1 MLGIAKK
8 IFGTENDR
16 KLKKL
21 KPLVAKI
28 NGLEPQFEKLTD
40 DALRLKTDEYKKRH
54 AEGESL
60 DDLLPEAFATVREAA
75 KRTLGQRHYD
85 VQLIGGITLHRGEI
99 AEMRTGEGKTLV
111 STLAAYLNALT
122 GRGVHIVTVND
133 YLASRDAE
141 WMGQIYNFLGMSVDC
156 INNHEAYGGGR
167 QAAYACDITYG
178 TNNEFGFDYLR
189 DNMKFS
195 LEEMDQRGHVFSIVD
210 EIDSILIDEART
222 PLIISGP
229 TDDKS
234 DLYRTID
241 DIIPSLSE
249 DGYELDE
256 KNRTA
261 TFNEDGNE
269 QIENLLR
276 EHGLL
281 QGDSLYDI
289 ENVTVVHHINQAL
302 KAHKMFVRDKDYIV
316 KNDEVVLID
325 EFTGRMM
332 DGRRLSEGLHQA
344 IEAKEKVDIKPENVT
359 LASITLQN
367 YFRLYDKL
375 SGMTGT
381 AETEAGE
388 FADIYDLE
396 VLVIP
401 TNRPIQ
407 RLDDDD
413 VIYKT
418 EDEKF
423 AAIVDE
429 IAATSHKGQPILV
442 GTVSI
447 EKSEKLSQF
456 LNNVE
461 HLNKR
466 AKTYDAQADELI
478 SAGNL
483 EPSDLRTLDDILVDI
498 DRSADVAERSSYFE
512 AKTQGLVKKGKLNTA
527 DLRRL
532 ARLRRMVAAMTR
544 FADEGGV
551 THRVLNARFHDE
563 EASIVAQAGVPG
575 AVTIATNMAGR
586 GTDIQLGGNYDMRVE
601 QEIPEGL
608 EEFERIR
615 LEEKIK
621 DEIMAYKAKALEAGG
636 LYVLGT
642 ERHESRRIDNQL
654 RGRTGRQGD
663 PGRSKFYLSTEDDL
677 MRIFGGDRLKS
688 MMSTMGWEE
697 GEELTN
703 RFMSKAVERAQVR
716 VEQQHFNSRKN
727 LLKYDDVMND
737 QRKTIFEQRLEFMAD
752 EDVSDVVEDFRHQL
766 CEDLITVHV
775 PKKAYAEQ
783 WDIDG
788 LSKASEQALLMNIPY
803 EDWAAEEGIAD
814 EEMLT
819 RLKGATDSAFEQLS
833 DGIQPADLQRVEK
846 QILLQVIDRNWREH
860 LQQLDNLKSV
870 IGMRAYGQRDPLNE
884 YKSEAFTLFDK
895 LLVSLREDVTKATMN
910 TLINAQMQ
918 RQQNA
923 QMRQN
928 EAASPEERQ
937 RQAFQPMGGQAPAQ
951 PPQAQ
956 NNPPMQPARSPMD
969 MIRETAPTGG
979 PVAASFDEDNY
990 DFSGVSRNSPCPC
1003 GSGKKF
1009 KHCHG
1014 KVG

>member
-21 KPLVAKI
+21 RPLVESI
-28 NGLEPQFEKLTD
+28 NALEPQFEKMTD
-40 DALRLKTDEYKKRH
+40 DALKLKTDEYKKRH
-54 AEGESL
+54 QDGESL

-122 GRGVHIVTVND
+122 GHGVHIVTVND

-156 INNHEAYGGGR
+156 VNNYEAYGNER
-167 QAAYACDITYG
+167 KAAYNCDITYG

-189 DNMKFS
+189 DNMKYS
-195 LEEMDQRGHVFSIVD
+195 VEEMAQRGHVYAIID

-234 DLYRTID
+234 DFYRSID
-241 DIIPSLSE
+241 LIIPSITE

-256 KNRTA
+256 KARTA
-261 TFNEDGNE
+261 TFNEAGNE
-269 QIENLLR
+269 QIENILR
-276 EHGLL
+276 EQGLL
-281 QGDSLYDI
+281 QGESLYDI
-289 ENVTVVHHINQAL
+289 ENVTIVHHINQAL
-302 KAHKMFVRDKDYIV
+302 KAHKLFIRDKDYII

-332 DGRRLSEGLHQA
+332 DGRRLSDGLHQA
-344 IEAKEKVDIKPENVT
+344 IEAKERVDIKPENVT
-359 LASITLQN
+359 LASVTLQN

-381 AETEAGE
+381 AETEASE
-388 FADIYDLE
+388 FAETYGLE

-407 RLDDDD
+407 RIDNDD
-413 VIYKT
+413 VIYRT
-418 EDEKF
+418 EGEKF
-423 AAIVDE
+423 KAIVDE
-429 IAATSHKGQPILV
+429 IERCAKNKQPMLV

-447 EKSEKLSQF
+447 EKSESLSRY
-456 LNNVE
+456 LTERGVE
-461 HLNKR
+461 
-466 AKTYDAQADELI
+466 
-478 SAGNL
+478 
-483 EPSDLRTLDDILVDI
+483 
-498 DRSADVAERSSYFE
+498 
-512 AKTQGLVKKGKLNTA
+512 
-527 DLRRL
+527 
-532 ARLRRMVAAMTR
+532 
-544 FADEGGV
+544 
-551 THRVLNARFHDE
+551 HRVLNARFHDE

-586 GTDIQLGGNYDMRVE
+586 GTDIQLGGNLDMRLE
-601 QEIPEGL
+601 QEIPQSASEIERAGL
-608 EEFERIR
+608 ED
-615 LEEKIK
+615 KIK
-621 DEIMAYKAKALEAGG
+621 AEIATLKEEALAAGG

-688 MMSTMGWEE
+688 MMGKMGWEE

-716 VEQQHFNSRKN
+716 VETRNFDIRKN

-737 QRKTIFEQRLEFMAD
+737 QRKTIFEQRMEFMTD
-752 EDVSDVVEDFRHQL
+752 DDVSDVIVDFRHQV
-766 CEDLITVHV
+766 CEDLIEEYI

-783 WDIDG
+783 WNIEG
-788 LSKASEQALLMNIPY
+788 LTEKAKETLAMEIPFA
-803 EDWAAEEGIAD
+803 DWAKEEGIAD
-814 EEMLT
+814 EEMLE
-819 RLKGATDSAFEQLS
+819 RLKKATDTAFEQLT
-833 DGIQPADLQRVEK
+833 ADIDNNEMLRVEK
-846 QILLQVIDRNWREH
+846 QLLLQVIDQNWREH

-884 YKSEAFTLFDK
+884 YKSEAFTLFDT
-895 LLVSLREDVTKATMN
+895 LLTDLREGVTKAVTRL
-910 TLINAQMQ
+910 LINVQMQ
-918 RQQNA
+918 RQQEQVMA
-923 QMRQN
+923 QQRAQ
-928 EAASPEERQ
+928 AS
-937 RQAFQPMGGQAPAQ
+937 
-951 PPQAQ
+951 
-956 NNPPMQPARSPMD
+956 ARAPMD
-969 MIRETAPTGG
+969 MLSQSAPA
-979 PVAASFDEDNY
+979 PELSED
-990 DFSGVSRNSPCPC
+990 DFKGVSRNSPCPC
-1003 GSGKKF
+1003 GSGEKF

-1014 KVG
+1014 KAA

>member
-21 KPLVAKI
+21 RPLVDSI
-28 NGLEPQFEKLTD
+28 NALEPQFEKMTD
-40 DALRLKTDEYKKRH
+40 DALKLKTEEYKKRH
-54 AEGESL
+54 QDGETL

-122 GRGVHIVTVND
+122 GNGVHIVTVND

-156 INNHEAYGGGR
+156 VNNYEAYGNER
-167 QAAYACDITYG
+167 KAAYNCDITYG

-189 DNMKFS
+189 DNMKYS
-195 LEEMDQRGHVFSIVD
+195 VEEMAQRGHVYAIID

-234 DLYRTID
+234 DFYRSID
-241 DIIPSLSE
+241 LIIPSITE

-256 KNRTA
+256 KARTA
-261 TFNEDGNE
+261 TFNEVGNE
-269 QIENLLR
+269 QIEGILR
-276 EHGLL
+276 EQGLL

-289 ENVTVVHHINQAL
+289 ENVTIVHHINQAL
-302 KAHKMFVRDKDYIV
+302 KAHKLFIRDKDYII

-332 DGRRLSEGLHQA
+332 DGRRLSDGLHQA
-344 IEAKEKVDIKPENVT
+344 IEAKERVDIKPENVT
-359 LASITLQN
+359 LASVTLQN

-381 AETEAGE
+381 AETEASE
-388 FADIYDLE
+388 FAETYGLE

-407 RLDDDD
+407 RIDNDD
-413 VIYKT
+413 VIYRT
-418 EDEKF
+418 EGEKF
-423 AAIVDE
+423 KAIVDE
-429 IAATSHKGQPILV
+429 IERCAKNKQPMLV

-447 EKSEKLSQF
+447 EKSESLSRY
-456 LNNVE
+456 LTERGVE
-461 HLNKR
+461 
-466 AKTYDAQADELI
+466 
-478 SAGNL
+478 
-483 EPSDLRTLDDILVDI
+483 
-498 DRSADVAERSSYFE
+498 
-512 AKTQGLVKKGKLNTA
+512 
-527 DLRRL
+527 
-532 ARLRRMVAAMTR
+532 
-544 FADEGGV
+544 
-551 THRVLNARFHDE
+551 HRVLNARFHDE

-586 GTDIQLGGNYDMRVE
+586 GTDIQLGGNLDMRIE
-601 QEIPEGL
+601 QEVDPALDEGD
-608 EEFERIR
+608 RQRVID
-615 LEEKIK
+615 KIK
-621 DEIMAYKAKALEAGG
+621 DEIAVLKQEALAAGG

-688 MMSTMGWEE
+688 MMGKMGWEE

-716 VEQQHFNSRKN
+716 VETRNFDIRKN

-737 QRKTIFEQRLEFMAD
+737 QRKTIFEQRMEFMTD
-752 EDVSDVVEDFRHQL
+752 DDVSDVIVDFRHQV
-766 CEDLITVHV
+766 CEDLIEEYV

-783 WDIDG
+783 WDIEG
-788 LSKASEQALLMNIPY
+788 LTEKAKETLAMEIPFA
-803 EDWAAEEGIAD
+803 DWAKEEGIAD
-814 EEMLT
+814 EEMLD
-819 RLKGATDSAFEQLS
+819 RLKKSTDTAFEQLS
-833 DGIQPADLQRVEK
+833 ADIDNNEMHRVEK
-846 QILLQVIDRNWREH
+846 QLLLQVIDQNWREH

-884 YKSEAFTLFDK
+884 YKSEAFTLFDT
-895 LLVSLREDVTKATMN
+895 LLTDLREGVTKAVTRL
-910 TLINAQMQ
+910 LINVQMQ
-918 RQQNA
+918 RQQEQVIA
-923 QMRQN
+923 QQRAQ
-928 EAASPEERQ
+928 AS
-937 RQAFQPMGGQAPAQ
+937 
-951 PPQAQ
+951 
-956 NNPPMQPARSPMD
+956 ARSPMD
-969 MIRETAPTGG
+969 MLSQAAPA
-979 PVAASFDEDNY
+979 PELSED
-990 DFSGVSRNSPCPC
+990 DFKGVSRNSPCPC
-1003 GSGKKF
+1003 GSGEKF

-1014 KVG
+1014 KAS

>member
-21 KPLVAKI
+21 RPLVESI
-28 NGLEPQFEKLTD
+28 NALEPQFEKMTD
-40 DALRLKTDEYKKRH
+40 DALKLKTEEYKKRH
-54 AEGESL
+54 QEGESL

-122 GRGVHIVTVND
+122 GNGVHIVTVND

-141 WMGQIYNFLGMSVDC
+141 WMGQIYNFLGMTVGC
-156 INNHEAYGGGR
+156 INNFEAYGNER
-167 QAAYACDITYG
+167 DITYG

-189 DNMKFS
+189 DNMKYS
-195 LEEMDQRGHVFSIVD
+195 VEEMSQRGHVYSIID

-234 DLYRTID
+234 EYYRTID
-241 DIIPSLSE
+241 AFIPSITE

-256 KNRTA
+256 KQRTA
-261 TFNEDGNE
+261 TFNEAGNE
-269 QIENLLR
+269 QIENILR
-276 EHGLL
+276 EQGLL
-281 QGDSLYDI
+281 QGESLYDI
-289 ENVTVVHHINQAL
+289 ENVTIVHHINQAL
-302 KAHKMFVRDKDYIV
+302 KAHKLFIRDKDYII
-316 KNDEVVLID
+316 KNDQVVLID

-344 IEAKEKVDIKPENVT
+344 IEAKEQVDIKPENVT
-359 LASITLQN
+359 LASVTLQN

-388 FADIYDLE
+388 FAETYGLE

-407 RLDDDD
+407 RIDEED
-413 VIYKT
+413 VIYRT
-418 EDEKF
+418 EGEKF
-423 AAIVDE
+423 KAIVDE
-429 IAATSHKGQPILV
+429 IERSSAKKQPMLV

-447 EKSEKLSQF
+447 EKSESLSRY
-456 LNNVE
+456 LTE
-461 HLNKR
+461 R
-466 AKTYDAQADELI
+466 
-478 SAGNL
+478 G
-483 EPSDLRTLDDILVDI
+483 
-498 DRSADVAERSSYFE
+498 VA
-512 AKTQGLVKKGKLNTA
+512 
-527 DLRRL
+527 
-532 ARLRRMVAAMTR
+532 
-544 FADEGGV
+544 
-551 THRVLNARFHDE
+551 HRVLNARFHDE

-586 GTDIQLGGNYDMRVE
+586 GTDIQLGGNLDMRLE
-601 QEIPEGL
+601 QEIPEGASDIERAGL
-608 EEFERIR
+608 ED
-615 LEEKIK
+615 KIK
-621 DEIMAYKAKALEAGG
+621 SEIAVLKEEALAAGG

-688 MMSTMGWEE
+688 MMGKMGWEE

-716 VEQQHFNSRKN
+716 VETRNFDIRKN

-737 QRKTIFEQRLEFMAD
+737 QRKTIFEQRMEFMTD
-752 EDVSDVVEDFRHQL
+752 DDVSDVIEDFRHQC
-766 CEDLITVHV
+766 CEDLIEEYI

-783 WDIDG
+783 WNIEG
-788 LSKASEQALLMNIPY
+788 LTEKAKETLAMEIPFA
-803 EDWAAEEGIAD
+803 DWAKEEGIAD
-814 EEMLT
+814 EEMSE
-819 RLKGATDSAFEQLS
+819 RLKKTTDEAFTQLTN
-833 DGIQPADLQRVEK
+833 GIDASEMQRVEK
-846 QILLQVIDRNWREH
+846 QLLLQVIDQNWREH
-860 LQQLDNLKSV
+860 LQHLDSLKSV
-870 IGMRAYGQRDPLNE
+870 VGLRAHGQRDPLNE

-895 LLVSLREDVTKATMN
+895 LLTDLREGVTKAVTRL
-910 TLINAQMQ
+910 LINVQMQ
-918 RQQNA
+918 RQQE
-923 QMRQN
+923 QI
-928 EAASPEERQ
+928 
-937 RQAFQPMGGQAPAQ
+937 
-951 PPQAQ
+951 QAQ
-956 NNPPMQPARSPMD
+956 QQVQAGARSPMD
-969 MIRETAPTGG
+969 MMGQAP
-979 PVAASFDEDNY
+979 AAPQLTEA
-990 DFSGVSRNSPCPC
+990 DFEGVSRNSPCPC

-1014 KVG
+1014 KAA

>member
-16 KLKKL
+16 TLKKL
-21 KPLVAKI
+21 RPLVASI
-28 NGLEPQFEKLTD
+28 NALEPQFEAMTD
-40 DALRLKTDEYKKRH
+40 DALKLKTGEYKKRFQD
-54 AEGESL
+54 GETL

-122 GRGVHIVTVND
+122 ERGVHIITVND

-141 WMGQIYNFLGMSVDC
+141 WMGQVYNFLGMSVGC
-156 INNHEAYGGGR
+156 INDHDAYGGGR
-167 QAAYACDITYG
+167 KAAYNCDITYG

-189 DNMKFS
+189 DNMKYS
-195 LEEMDQRGHVFSIVD
+195 VEEMGQRGHVYAIID

-234 DLYRTID
+234 EFYQKIDL
-241 DIIPSLSE
+241 IIPSITE
-249 DGYELDE
+249 DGYDVDE
-256 KNRTA
+256 KARTA
-261 TFNEDGNE
+261 TFNEKGNE
-269 QIENLLR
+269 QIENILR
-276 EHGLL
+276 EQGLL
-281 QGDSLYDI
+281 EGESLYDI
-289 ENVTVVHHINQAL
+289 ENITIVHHINQAL
-302 KAHKMFVRDKDYIV
+302 KAHKLYVQDKDYII

-344 IEAKEKVDIKPENVT
+344 IEAKERVDIKPENVT
-359 LASITLQN
+359 LASVTLQN
-367 YFRLYDKL
+367 YFRLYEKL

-381 AETEAGE
+381 AETEASE
-388 FADIYDLE
+388 FSETYGLD

-407 RLDDDD
+407 RIDNDD
-413 VIYKT
+413 VIYRT
-418 EDEKF
+418 EGEKF
-423 AAIVDE
+423 KAIVDE
-429 IAATSHKGQPILV
+429 IERCSANKQPMLV

-447 EKSEKLSQF
+447 EKSESLSRY
-456 LNNVE
+456 LTERNVE
-461 HLNKR
+461 
-466 AKTYDAQADELI
+466 
-478 SAGNL
+478 
-483 EPSDLRTLDDILVDI
+483 
-498 DRSADVAERSSYFE
+498 
-512 AKTQGLVKKGKLNTA
+512 
-527 DLRRL
+527 
-532 ARLRRMVAAMTR
+532 
-544 FADEGGV
+544 
-551 THRVLNARFHDE
+551 HRVLNARFHDE

-586 GTDIQLGGNYDMRVE
+586 GTDIQLGGNLDMRIE
-601 QEIPEGL
+601 QEVNPALQGGDR
-608 EEFERIR
+608 ERAID
-615 LEEKIK
+615 KIK
-621 DEIMAYKAKALEAGG
+621 DEIAVFKKEALAAGG

-688 MMSTMGWEE
+688 MMGKMGWEE

-716 VEQQHFNSRKN
+716 VETRNFDIRKN

-737 QRKTIFEQRLEFMAD
+737 QRKTIFEQRMEFMTD
-752 EDVSDVVEDFRHQL
+752 DDVSDVIVDFRHQV
-766 CEDLITVHV
+766 CEDLIEEYI

-783 WDIDG
+783 WDIEG
-788 LSKASEQALLMNIPY
+788 LTERAKETLAMEIPFA
-803 EDWAAEEGIAD
+803 DWAAEEGIAD
-814 EEMLT
+814 EEMLS
-819 RLKGATDSAFEQLS
+819 RLKKSTDDAFTQLTS
-833 DGIQPADLQRVEK
+833 SIDENEMHRVEK
-846 QILLQVIDRNWREH
+846 QLLLQVIDQNWREH

-895 LLVSLREDVTKATMN
+895 LLTDLREGVTKAVTRL
-910 TLINAQMQ
+910 LINVQMQ
-918 RQQNA
+918 RQQEQMHA
-923 QMRQN
+923 QQ
-928 EAASPEERQ
+928 
-937 RQAFQPMGGQAPAQ
+937 
-951 PPQAQ
+951 QAQ
-956 NNPPMQPARSPMD
+956 AGARSPMD
-969 MIRETAPTGG
+969 MMGQSPTVSAE
-979 PVAASFDEDNY
+979 PVARELTADELK
-990 DFSGVSRNSPCPC
+990 GISRNSPCPC
-1003 GSGKKF
+1003 GSGMKF

-1014 KVG
+1014 KAV

>member
-21 KPLVAKI
+21 RPLVESI
-28 NGLEPQFEKLTD
+28 NALEPQFEKMTD
-40 DALRLKTDEYKKRH
+40 DALKLKTEEYKKRH
-54 AEGESL
+54 QDGESL

-122 GRGVHIVTVND
+122 GNGVHIVTVND

-141 WMGQIYNFLGMSVDC
+141 WMGQVYNFLGMTVGC
-156 INNHEAYGGGR
+156 INNHEAYGNER
-167 QAAYACDITYG
+167 KAAYNCDITYG

-189 DNMKFS
+189 DNMKYS
-195 LEEMDQRGHVFSIVD
+195 LEEMSQRGHVYSIID

-222 PLIISGP
+222 PLVISGP

-234 DLYRTID
+234 DYYRTID
-241 DIIPSLSE
+241 TFIPAIAE
-249 DGYELDE
+249 DGYDVDE
-256 KNRTA
+256 KARTA
-261 TFNEDGNE
+261 TFNEAGNE
-269 QIENLLR
+269 QIENILR
-276 EHGLL
+276 ENGLL
-281 QGDSLYDI
+281 EGDSLYDI
-289 ENVTVVHHINQAL
+289 ENITIVHHINQAL
-302 KAHKMFVRDKDYIV
+302 KAHKLYVRDKDYII

-344 IEAKEKVDIKPENVT
+344 IEAKEQVDIKPENVT
-359 LASITLQN
+359 LASVTLQN

-388 FADIYDLE
+388 FAETYGLE

-407 RLDDDD
+407 RIDNED
-413 VIYKT
+413 VIYRT
-418 EDEKF
+418 EGEKF
-423 AAIVDE
+423 KAIVDE
-429 IAATSHKGQPILV
+429 IERCAANKQPMLV

-447 EKSEKLSQF
+447 EKSESLSRY
-456 LNNVE
+456 L
-461 HLNKR
+461 
-466 AKTYDAQADELI
+466 T
-478 SAGNL
+478 
-483 EPSDLRTLDDILVDI
+483 
-498 DRSADVAERSSYFE
+498 ER
-512 AKTQGLVKKGKLNTA
+512 
-527 DLRRL
+527 
-532 ARLRRMVAAMTR
+532 
-544 FADEGGV
+544 GV
-551 THRVLNARFHDE
+551 QHRVLNARFHDE

-586 GTDIQLGGNYDMRVE
+586 GTDIQLGGNLDMRIE
-601 QEIPEGL
+601 QEVDGKFEGGD
-608 EEFERIR
+608 RDRAI
-615 LEEKIK
+615 EKIK
-621 DEIMAYKAKALEAGG
+621 DEIAVLKKEALAAGG

-688 MMSTMGWEE
+688 MMGKMGWEE

-716 VEQQHFNSRKN
+716 VETRNFDIRKN

-737 QRKTIFEQRLEFMAD
+737 QRKTIFEQRMEFMTD
-752 EDVSDVVEDFRHQL
+752 DDVSDVIEDFRHQC
-766 CEDLITVHV
+766 CEDLIEEYI

-783 WDIDG
+783 WDIEG
-788 LSKASEQALLMNIPY
+788 LTEKAKETLAMEIPFA
-803 EDWAAEEGIAD
+803 DWAKEEGIAD
-814 EEMLT
+814 EEMSE
-819 RLKGATDSAFEQLS
+819 RLKKTTDEAFTQLTN
-833 DGIQPADLQRVEK
+833 GIDSGEMQRVEK
-846 QILLQVIDRNWREH
+846 QLLLQVIDQNWREH

-895 LLVSLREDVTKATMN
+895 LLTDLREGVTKAVTRL
-910 TLINAQMQ
+910 LINVQMQ
-918 RQQNA
+918 RQQE
-923 QMRQN
+923 QL
-928 EAASPEERQ
+928 
-937 RQAFQPMGGQAPAQ
+937 
-951 PPQAQ
+951 QAQ
-956 NNPPMQPARSPMD
+956 QQAQAGARSPMD
-969 MIRETAPTGG
+969 MMSGAPAAASAPAQQST
-979 PVAASFDEDNY
+979 AASFE
-990 DFSGVSRNSPCPC
+990 GVSRNSPCPC
-1003 GSGKKF
+1003 GSGDKF

-1014 KVG
+1014 KAV